1 MVLGRPGPVVPN
13 RIDWPHWEQPAS
25 ADRVMPL
32 LYELVATVPT
42 DLLEKQRERIWWLQR
57 AVLLHAVRL
66 EHHLIAVALRF
77 SELEIPFAVL
87 KGAATAHV
95 DYPDPWRR
103 EFVDIDVLI
112 DPADLRRATAMLA
125 SEGWVQGYALPRG
138 HEEHTHAVTFTFERV
153 ELDLHQRI
161 GHRALGILVP
171 TREVLDRA
179 TPFEIGGVELWSLD
193 EIDRLIHAA
202 LHTVSSRGVGRR
214 LSSLADVL
222 LIADRR
228 SHLAGDV
235 LARAERW
242 RVRSLVE
249 RAVIEAYEAAQLDVN
264 PSWAIA
270 MRLPVRRRD
279 RLVDRAYLGAGRRPV
294 AEELAYLR
302 LMQGWGTRWR
312 YVRGYLATDPEYA
325 QQHGR
330 RGLRAQGRYLAD
342 KLRSR

>member
-1 MVLGRPGPVVPN
+1 MIRTD
-13 RIDWPHWEQPAS
+13 RWPHWEQPAS
-25 ADRVMPL
+25 ADRVTPL

-112 DPADLRRATAMLA
+112 DPAGLA
-125 SEGWVQGYALPRG
+125 SSHCDACFRRLGAGIHALPRG
-138 HEEHTHAVTFTFERV
+138 REEHAHAVTFTFEPRS
-153 ELDLHQRI
+153 EPDLHQRI

-202 LHTVSSRGVGRR
+202 APYGELPWSGPSAFEPRR
-214 LSSLADVL
+214 RTP
-222 LIADRR
+222 DRR
-228 SHLAGDV
+228 S
-235 LARAERW
+235 
-242 RVRSLVE
+242 
-249 RAVIEAYEAAQLDVN
+249 
-264 PSWAIA
+264 AIA
-270 MRLPVRRRD
+270 P
-279 RLVDRAYLGAGRRPV
+279 
-294 AEELAYLR
+294 
-302 LMQGWGTRWR
+302 
-312 YVRGYLATDPEYA
+312 RG
-325 QQHGR
+325 
-330 RGLRAQGRYLAD
+330 
-342 KLRSR
+342 